1 MIQKLTK
8 QYLDAMSA
16 QSNSTLTIFQI
27 NVILIGMPVQ
37 AHMRLKKNGRWMN
50 GLLIWLDPR
59 KLLLP

>member
-1 MIQKLTK
+1 MIQKPIK
-8 QYLDAMSA
+8 QYLDAITL
-16 QSNSTLTIFQI
+16 QSDSTLTIFQI

-50 GLLIWLDPR
+50 GLLIWLDLR